1 MPYTRKRSIGWLTW
15 GALAAFV
22 CVIASPAAAEQ
33 DHQVGKGQTL
43 SGIADRYGVSVSS
56 LAAAN
61 GLARDSSLREGQLLV
76 VPPQGVLYVS
86 SGDTLAAIARRHDVS
101 VAELA
106 RTNRVPASGSLR
118 IGQRLLLPGHQAA
131 AKQQAAEHRWGRPK
145 RRGNAVLYRDATRE
159 KRSLPLVDRR
169 GRVPPDTLRV
179 LARLMRPRADK
190 RRGKE
195 PHPRLVRLLA
205 RVSDHF
211 GGRPIHV
218 VSGYRRAGGF
228 TKDTSRHVAGQAIDF
243 RIPGVPLEVLR
254 DYCSRLRHVGIG
266 YYPNSH
272 FVHLDVRRK
281 DARWTD
287 RSRPGEAPQIV
298 RPGDPPVVNEDVP
311 DEPPAEDDGKP
322 PIDDAP
328 RDPLAPD
335 PLADT
340 AL

>member
-1 MPYTRKRSIGWLTW
+1 VDR
-15 GALAAFV
+15 
-22 CVIASPAAAEQ
+22 
-33 DHQVGKGQTL
+33 GQTL

-61 GLARDSSLREGQLLV
+61 GLARDSSLREGQTLT
-76 VPPQGVLYVS
+76 VPERGVLYVS
-86 SGDTLAAIARRHDVS
+86 QGDTLASIARRHDVS
-101 VAELA
+101 VDELT
-106 RTNRVPASGSLR
+106 RSNRLPAAGSLR
-118 IGQRLLLPGHQAA
+118 IGQRLVLPGYEAA
-131 AKQQAAEHRWGRPK
+131 AKLQAAERRWGRTK
-145 RRGNAVLYRDATRE
+145 RPGKATLYRDATRE
-159 KRSLPLVDRR
+159 RRTLALVDRR

-218 VSGYRRAGGF
+218 ISGYRRAGGY

-243 RIPGVPLEVLR
+243 RIPGVPLEALR
-254 DYCSRLRHVGIG
+254 DYCSKLRHVGVG

-272 FVHLDVRRK
+272 FVHLDVRRR

-287 RSRPGEAPQIV
+287 RSRPGEAPSIV
-298 RPGDPPVVNEDVP
+298 RPGEPPVLDEENVP
-311 DEPPAEDDGKP
+311 DEPPAPDDGKP
-322 PIDDAP
+322 PIEDAP
-328 RDPLAPD
+328 GDAPPAEGEGQDPA
-335 PLADT
+335 A
-340 AL
+340 ALGF

>member
-1 MPYTRKRSIGWLTW
+1 MTYIGKRTGKWLSW
-15 GALAAFV
+15 VLLAAHV
-22 CVIASPAAAEQ
+22 CWAPPLAAAEQ
-33 DHQVGKGQTL
+33 EHQVGKGQTL

-61 GLARDSSLREGQLLV
+61 GLARDSTLREGQLLV
-76 VPPQGVLYVS
+76 VPARGELYVS
-86 SGDTLAAIARRHDVS
+86 QGDTLAAIARRHDVS
-101 VAELA
+101 IDELA
-106 RTNRVPASGSLR
+106 RTNRMSAAGSLR
-118 IGQRLLLPGHQAA
+118 IGQRLLLPGFEGA
-131 AKQQAAEHRWGRPK
+131 AKQQASEKRWGPPK
-145 RRGNAVLYRDATRE
+145 RRGNAVLYRDATHER
-159 KRSLPLVDRR
+159 RSLALVDRR

-179 LARLMRPRADK
+179 MARLMRPRADR

-205 RVSDHF
+205 QVSDHF
-211 GGRPIHV
+211 GGRPVHV
-218 VSGYRRAGGF
+218 ISGYRRPGGY

-243 RIPGVPLEVLR
+243 RIPGVPLEALR
-254 DYCSRLRHVGIG
+254 DYCSKLRRVGIG

-272 FVHLDVRRK
+272 FVHLDVRQK

-287 RSRPGEAPQIV
+287 RSGPGEAPQFV
-298 RPGDPPVVNEDVP
+298 RPGDPPLVAEENVP

-328 RDPLAPD
+328 TDDPFA
-335 PLADT
+335 AE

>member
-1 MPYTRKRSIGWLTW
+1 MTYIGKLARNWLTW
-15 GALAAFV
+15 VLLAALV
-22 CVIASPAAAEQ
+22 CGVPRAAAAERE
-33 DHQVGKGQTL
+33 HQVGRGQTL

-76 VPPQGVLYVS
+76 VPARGVLYVS
-86 SGDTLAAIARRHDVS
+86 SGDTLASIARRHDVS
-101 VAELA
+101 ISELT
-106 RTNRVPASGSLR
+106 RTNRLSADGALR
-118 IGQRLLLPGHQAA
+118 IGQRLLLPGFEAA
-131 AKQQAAEHRWGRPK
+131 AKQQASEQRWGRPK
-145 RRGNAVLYRDATRE
+145 QRGNAILYRDATRE
-159 KRSLPLVDRR
+159 RRKLALVDRR

-179 LARLMRPRADK
+179 LARLMRPRADR

-205 RVSDHF
+205 QVSDHF
-211 GGRPIHV
+211 GGRPVHV
-218 VSGYRRAGGF
+218 ISGYRRPGGF

-243 RIPGVPLEVLR
+243 RIPGVPLEALR
-254 DYCSRLRHVGIG
+254 DYCSKLRHVGVG

-287 RSRPGEAPQIV
+287 RSRAGEAPQIV
-298 RPGDPPVVNEDVP
+298 RPGDPPAPDAEDVA

-328 RDPLAPD
+328 PADDPLAVVPG
-335 PLADT
+335 P
-340 AL
+340 